1 MYLQIESYCKR
12 LATIIK
18 QLTFSAK
25 FRLFCKK
32 INPMLN
38 VIVPLDFSETSLN
51 AAHYACN
58 MYKGRADINIILYH
72 YYSSGEDTTTATNYL
87 ASLKTELMAMS
98 PNIENFIESGDN
110 FIDSLA
116 AYAHVKTSY
125 MIVMGLTG
133 KSGLALRFSGSN
145 TLKMAEKNVCPVL
158 IVPEDARFTQI
169 ENVLITSEMKYVE
182 ETPTLLAVKKVLA
195 DFKPS
200 LHVLNVDDSH
210 YIALTTA
217 FKEERDK
224 MEALLIEF
232 KPEFYFMRLYDFHEA
247 VNLFATDKNIDI
259 IIIAPKH
266 HSFYERLFKTQ
277 HTKKMIYQ
285 SKVPVLAVQ
294 E

>member
-1 MYLQIESYCKR
+1 MLQ
-12 LATIIK
+12 
-18 QLTFSAK
+18 
-25 FRLFCKK
+25 
-32 INPMLN
+32 

-58 MYKGRADINIILYH
+58 LYKGRTDINIVLYH
-72 YYSSGEDTTTATNYL
+72 YYSTGDDTAVAAKYL
-87 ASLKTELMAMS
+87 GSLKKELALIS
-98 PNIENFIESGDN
+98 PHIETLYESGDN
-110 FIDSLA
+110 FIDSLT
-116 AYAHVKTSY
+116 AYAHVKTAY
-125 MIVMGLTG
+125 MIIMGLTG
-133 KSGLALRFSGSN
+133 KSALAQRFSGSN

-158 IVPEDARFTQI
+158 IVPEDAKFSKI
-169 ENVLITSEMKYVE
+169 ENVLITSEMKYVD
-182 ETPTLLAVKKVLA
+182 ETPTLLAVKKVLQ

-200 LHVLNVDDSH
+200 LHILNVDDSH

-224 MEALLIEF
+224 MEALLAEF
-232 KPEFYFMRLYDFHEA
+232 NPEFYFMRLYDFHEA
-247 VNLFATDKNIDI
+247 VNLFANDKNIDI

-285 SKVPVLAVQ
+285 SKVPVLAVY